1 MPGSSGGA
9 AAAAV
14 PLAECCTCSMQQ
26 CGIVEHTKIE
36 GGWAI
41 GSYMARSSRP
51 GVQLYKTP
59 VQTAVIV
66 NRN

>member
-51 GVQLYKTP
+51 GV
-59 VQTAVIV
+59 
-66 NRN
+66 